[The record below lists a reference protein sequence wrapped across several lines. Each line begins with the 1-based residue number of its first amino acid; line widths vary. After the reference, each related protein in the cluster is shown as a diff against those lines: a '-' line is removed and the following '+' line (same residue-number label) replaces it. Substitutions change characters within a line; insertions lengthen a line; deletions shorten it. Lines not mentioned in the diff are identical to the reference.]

1 VTREIQSIIKA
12 DAEDP
17 RYANNLVQ
25 VCIINTERKR
35 KGKFT
40 KEVKQKMN
48 KRVRLMLYDDDGNVV
63 REVEGNGII
72 YYLVYEEEDEETK
85 KTTVD
90 SGIFGKLSPSEL
102 AVAVPSIFNMVKAA
116 KEDKKE
122 REE

>member
-1 VTREIQSIIKA
+1 MK
-12 DAEDP
+12 
-17 RYANNLVQ
+17 
-25 VCIINTERKR
+25 
-35 KGKFT
+35 
-40 KEVKQKMN
+40 N
-48 KRVRLMLYDDDGNVV
+48 KRARLTLYDGNGNIV

-72 YYLVYEEEDEETK
+72 YYLVCEEEDEETK

>member
-1 VTREIQSIIKA
+1 
-12 DAEDP
+12 
-17 RYANNLVQ
+17 
-25 VCIINTERKR
+25 
-35 KGKFT
+35 
-40 KEVKQKMN
+40 MN

-102 AVAVPSIFNMVKAA
+102 AVALPSIFNMVKAA

>member
-1 VTREIQSIIKA
+1 
-12 DAEDP
+12 
-17 RYANNLVQ
+17 
-25 VCIINTERKR
+25 
-35 KGKFT
+35 
-40 KEVKQKMN
+40 MN
-48 KRVRLMLYDDDGNVV
+48 KRVRLMLYDDDGDVV

-102 AVAVPSIFNMVKAA
+102 AVAVPSIFNMIKAA

-122 REE
+122 EREE

>member
-1 VTREIQSIIKA
+1 
-12 DAEDP
+12 
-17 RYANNLVQ
+17 
-25 VCIINTERKR
+25 
-35 KGKFT
+35 
-40 KEVKQKMN
+40 MN
-48 KRVRLMLYDDDGNVV
+48 KRVRLMLYDDDGNVA
-63 REVEGNGII
+63 RELEGNGII

-102 AVAVPSIFNMVKAA
+102 AVAVPNIFNMVKAA

>member
-1 VTREIQSIIKA
+1 
-12 DAEDP
+12 
-17 RYANNLVQ
+17 
-25 VCIINTERKR
+25 
-35 KGKFT
+35 
-40 KEVKQKMN
+40 MN

-63 REVEGNGII
+63 RELEGNGII

-102 AVAVPSIFNMVKAA
+102 AVAVPNIFNMVKAA

>member
-1 VTREIQSIIKA
+1 
-12 DAEDP
+12 
-17 RYANNLVQ
+17 
-25 VCIINTERKR
+25 
-35 KGKFT
+35 
-40 KEVKQKMN
+40 MN

-63 REVEGNGII
+63 RELEGNGII

>member
-1 VTREIQSIIKA
+1 
-12 DAEDP
+12 
-17 RYANNLVQ
+17 
-25 VCIINTERKR
+25 
-35 KGKFT
+35 
-40 KEVKQKMN
+40 MN
-48 KRVRLMLYDDDGNVV
+48 KRVRWMLYDDDGNVV

>member
-1 VTREIQSIIKA
+1 
-12 DAEDP
+12 
-17 RYANNLVQ
+17 
-25 VCIINTERKR
+25 
-35 KGKFT
+35 
-40 KEVKQKMN
+40 MN
-48 KRVRLMLYDDDGNVV
+48 KRVHLMLYDDDGNVV
-63 REVEGNGII
+63 RELEGNGII

-102 AVAVPSIFNMVKAA
+102 AVAVPNIFNMVKAA

>member
-1 VTREIQSIIKA
+1 
-12 DAEDP
+12 
-17 RYANNLVQ
+17 
-25 VCIINTERKR
+25 
-35 KGKFT
+35 
-40 KEVKQKMN
+40 MN

-63 REVEGNGII
+63 RELEGNGII
-72 YYLVYEEEDEETK
+72 YYLVCEEEDEETK

-122 REE
+122 GESENKG

>member
-1 VTREIQSIIKA
+1 
-12 DAEDP
+12 
-17 RYANNLVQ
+17 
-25 VCIINTERKR
+25 
-35 KGKFT
+35 
-40 KEVKQKMN
+40 MN

-72 YYLVYEEEDEETK
+72 YYLAYEEEDEETK

>member
-1 VTREIQSIIKA
+1 
-12 DAEDP
+12 
-17 RYANNLVQ
+17 
-25 VCIINTERKR
+25 
-35 KGKFT
+35 
-40 KEVKQKMN
+40 MN

-90 SGIFGKLSPSEL
+90 SGIFGKLAPSEL